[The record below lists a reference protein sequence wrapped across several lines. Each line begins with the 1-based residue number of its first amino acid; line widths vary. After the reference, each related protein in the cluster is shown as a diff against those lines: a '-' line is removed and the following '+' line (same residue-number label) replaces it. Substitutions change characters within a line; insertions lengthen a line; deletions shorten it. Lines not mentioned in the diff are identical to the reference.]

1 MSVKDE
7 INKLKKEIERHNFL
21 YHSENNPEI
30 SDAEYD
36 ALYQRLKSLESDQV
50 VSEDS
55 PTKTVG
61 AKPSKG
67 FEKHTHLKPML
78 SLSNVFNDEEF
89 NKFEERILK
98 RVNVDE
104 VVYAVEPKFDG
115 IGISLTYE

>member
-7 INKLKKEIERHNFL
+7 INKLKKKLRDTIS
-21 YHSENNPEI
+21 YITSENNPEI

-55 PTKTVG
+55 PTKNVG
-61 AKPSKG
+61 SKPSKG

-78 SLSNVFNDEEF
+78 SLSNVFNEEEF

-98 RVNVDE
+98 RANMLI
-104 VVYAVEPKFDG
+104 KLSMQLNQ
-115 IGISLTYE
+115 SLMV